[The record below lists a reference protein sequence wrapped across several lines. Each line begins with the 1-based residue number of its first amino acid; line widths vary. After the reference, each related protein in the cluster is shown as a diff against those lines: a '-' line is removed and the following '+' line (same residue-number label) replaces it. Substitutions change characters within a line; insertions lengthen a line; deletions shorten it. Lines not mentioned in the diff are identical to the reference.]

1 MKLLKIIK
9 KFLKNLKMA
18 LINKKLSGFD
28 KLEPTEIDN
37 TTKIVALSGQSPN
50 NKNIL
55 LSDLI
60 EDTLTSTNEYAAL
73 SAKQGKTLKSLIDNM
88 EVAPSENV
96 FNTNLYMYSILL
108 GLIMVNYGPII
119 INF

>member
-1 MKLLKIIK
+1 
-9 KFLKNLKMA
+9 MA
-18 LINKKLSGFD
+18 LITKKLSGFD

-96 FNTNLYMYSILL
+96 FNTNLYVLDTAGFNNGQLWTDNYKFLILL
-108 GLIMVNYGPII
+108 DNNYQ
-119 INF
+119 